1 MSGKR
6 HGLGVEKK
14 GRWIYKG
21 EWTQGFKGRYGVRVS
36 DISGARYEGT
46 WANGLQDGYGVE
58 IYADGGVYH
67 GQIQQGLRHGFGI
80 RRSVPYGVASRYRSK
95 DVRDSLTS
103 LRSEED
109 DERTQREY
117 LILFFDLY

>member
-14 GRWIYKG
+14 GKWVYKG
-21 EWTQGFKGRYGVRVS
+21 EWTQGFKGRYGTRIS

-58 IYADGGVYH
+58 IYADGGIYH
-67 GQIQQGLRHGFGI
+67 GQIQQGSSTWI
-80 RRSVPYGVASRYRSK
+80 RNTTKCTLWFSITISNERYS
-95 DVRDSLTS
+95 
-103 LRSEED
+103 
-109 DERTQREY
+109 
-117 LILFFDLY
+117 